1 MSAPFAIARS
11 LQTKVCC
18 DITESTQEKSLLP
31 VECVGFVS
39 MTAQVCNGMRDFIL
53 ERNRSHVA
61 IADSNSTTAPTGD
74 GIS

>member
-39 MTAQVCNGMRDFIL
+39 MTAQIGG
-53 ERNRSHVA
+53 A
-61 IADSNSTTAPTGD
+61 IGQSMKRTRWFNKSLV
-74 GIS
+74 